1 MQSVFRL
8 PYLYSLVH
16 GKASHSYTW
25 IIKET
30 ACVTLYK
37 LCKYATIVNIK
48 GKYRTTRMVI
58 VIETA
63 IV

>member
-16 GKASHSYTW
+16 GKASHSYIW

-30 ACVTLYK
+30 AGITLHK

-48 GKYRTTRMVI
+48 GKYGTTRMVI